1 MRIVLAAFTALT
13 LTSSAPAQEST
24 LQGIGFA
31 QAEEGTWYCLH
42 HEPGEALA
50 CAREHCLEQAPE
62 QECAPTAWCYPARW
76 SGTMTIWLSDFH
88 TTQVLCGMPD
98 EATLQEVLAGLCWF
112 NKEATSCDL
121 TLIVNPDGK
130 EQAMEGMTFPGGAS
144 ETGPNA
150 TGEAPQTVE

>member
-1 MRIVLAAFTALT
+1 MRTVLAAFTALT
-13 LTSSAPAQEST
+13 LATSALAQEPT

-31 QAEEGTWYCLH
+31 QAEEGTWHCLH

-50 CAREHCLEQAPE
+50 CAREHCLEQAPD

-76 SGTMTIWLSDFH
+76 SGTMTLWLSEFH

-112 NKEATSCDL
+112 NKDATSCDL
-121 TLIVNPDGK
+121 TLIVDPDGK
-130 EQAMEGMTFPGGAS
+130 EQVVEGITFPGGAS
-144 ETGPNA
+144 DDGSNA
-150 TGEAPQTVE
+150 SGKALQTTE